1 MKKAYRNIEDVWKS
15 PWAQLSARSGQE
27 APVTDR
33 ILRSTRLE
41 DSIYADLREDDTTI
55 EEVEADARK
64 KLSTF
69 PALSR
74 DIFQA
79 FYSLMLRRNEEA
91 KLSETAKKLNSRILD
106 RVMEGEDYPTIKNI
120 CEGRELPAYEEY
132 SDLLAAFK
140 AAGESMVAPE
150 KYSINNITGTLNIMN
165 AAVKHNCKIM
175 IFSSSAATFGE
186 PQYLPMDENHPQKP
200 INYYGFTKLK
210 IEEFMDWY
218 DQLKGMRFAA
228 LRYFN
233 AAGYDPEG
241 EIRGLEQNPAN
252 LLPRVMEV
260 AAGMQDK
267 IKVFG
272 TDYDTRDGTC
282 IRDYVHVTDLAR
294 AHVMALDYITKN
306 DKSLTVNLGTEKGT
320 TVKEIIDAARRITG
334 KAIPSQDVERRPGD
348 PACLYATSKRAK
360 ELLGWEPKYS
370 DVDTLVK
377 TTWEVYK

>member
-1 MKKAYRNIEDVWKS
+1 MKVLIIGGAGYIGSHVVKEMMKAGHKVTVFDNLSSGLRCNLFPENDFIYGNILIPQD
-15 PWAQLSARSGQE
+15 
-27 APVTDR
+27 
-33 ILRSTRLE
+33 LE
-41 DSIYADLREDDTTI
+41 KAFEKGF
-55 EEVEADARK
+55 DA
-64 KLSTF
+64 F
-69 PALSR
+69 
-74 DIFQA
+74 
-79 FYSLMLRRNEEA
+79 
-91 KLSETAKKLNSRILD
+91 
-106 RVMEGEDYPTIKNI
+106 VH
-120 CEGRELPAYEEY
+120 
-132 SDLLAAFK
+132 LAAFK
-140 AAGESMVAPE
+140 AAGESMIEPE
-150 KYSINNITGTLNIMN
+150 KYSVNNITGTINIMN
-165 AAVKHNCKIM
+165 AAVKYGCKKM
-175 IFSSSAATFGE
+175 IFSSSAAVFGAPE
-186 PQYLPMDENHPQKP
+186 YLPIDEEHPKNP
-200 INYYGFTKLK
+200 ENYYGFTKLE
-210 IEEFMDWY
+210 IERFMAWY

-233 AAGYDPEG
+233 AAGYDPDG
-241 EIRGLEQNPAN
+241 QIRGLEQNPAN

-260 AAGMQDK
+260 AAGIQKKM
-267 IKVFG
+267 KVFG

-334 KAIPSQDVERRPGD
+334 KAIPADDVERRPGD